1 MGVSDALV
9 SFHKNQLPMPANSIQ
24 LIGALLALVLLTFVV
39 GARLLFTRVQ
49 EMRQKRIHPQAAS
62 TSIQMAAR
70 LENVQ
75 AADNFRNLFEVPV
88 VFYALVAVALA
99 TQYTP
104 GWLVGGAWAFVG
116 LRMVHSFIHCT
127 YNKVMHRLAAFLS
140 SFALLVALWITF
152 FLSLP
157 GTNAAAQPNT
167 AWSPPDVLLVSDSQA
182 ARPIRLVP

>member
-1 MGVSDALV
+1 
-9 SFHKNQLPMPANSIQ
+9 MPANSIQ
-24 LIGALLALVLLTFVV
+24 VIAALLALVLLTFVV
-39 GARLLFTRVQ
+39 GTRLLFTRVQ

-62 TSIQMAAR
+62 TSVQMAAR

-88 VFYALVAVALA
+88 MFYALGAVALA
-99 TQYTP
+99 TQHTP

-116 LRMVHSFIHCT
+116 LRIVHSFIHCT

-140 SFALLVALWITF
+140 SFVLLVALWVSF

-157 GTNAAAQPNT
+157 GATAAARSNT
-167 AWSPPDVLLVSDSQA
+167 AASPPEA
-182 ARPIRLVP
+182 RLVIDSLASRRTNPVP